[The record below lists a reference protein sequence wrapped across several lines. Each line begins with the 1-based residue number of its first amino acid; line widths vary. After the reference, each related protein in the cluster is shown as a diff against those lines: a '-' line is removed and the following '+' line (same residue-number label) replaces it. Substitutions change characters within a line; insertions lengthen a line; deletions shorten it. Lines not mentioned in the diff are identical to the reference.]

1 MGEFAFNEHHC
12 DENCQRFCEACSV
25 GICTNDSDSGHKFI
39 AGMCFCETC
48 AMKGIDDEE
57 EEKESL

>member
-48 AMKGIDDEE
+48 AMKGIDDE
-57 EEKESL
+57 K